1 MYSILLTDDEKLE
14 IESLKIILTKNFMEE
29 VSIVTANSG
38 SKALEVVH
46 NQKIDIVFMDIQM
59 PGLNGL
65 ETISLIKQ
73 INPNIVVIILSA
85 YNQFQYAQQALN
97 LGAFKYLTKPV
108 NRNLIVQTV
117 RNAMSLIDSMHQNLT
132 DNIELHEKLS
142 SVSTMVESDFIYSCI
157 FNNKTTDF
165 SDYLSYFG
173 IENSFYYITAVELPG
188 LGHTERQKFY
198 EELRDVFSSKCK
210 CIIGSLMEN
219 KVVIFLYLPKDFDI
233 KKLMD
238 EIFLLLSTRISSAI
252 KIGVSNMFSD
262 ISCSHTAYNNSISAI
277 NSCGGKGGLSYFTS
291 QNPSA
296 FEAENARKIAEL
308 LVAKLYAEDI
318 ASVKSLCSEYV
329 EALFAT
335 YSDTDKI
342 RNSLFETLLNIKNAV
357 LKVDASYKNEAFDSI
372 FPSLARFSEKED
384 FEAYLSSRAVECFLA
399 ISEAKNGSENP
410 VIKKACKFIEEHLA
424 EDFGLEA
431 LAQELG
437 VSPYHL
443 SRLFKEEKGENFI
456 NYVTSLRL
464 EKAKKLLGNPSLI
477 IKEISTEVGY
487 NDQNYF
493 TKLFKQK
500 FGLTPTEYRE
510 TMVKK

>member
-14 IESLKIILTKNFMEE
+14 TESLKIILTKNFMEE
-29 VSIVTANSG
+29 VSIFTANSG
-38 SKALEVVH
+38 SKALEVVR

-73 INPNIVVIILSA
+73 INPNIIVIILSA

-117 RNAMSLIDSMHQNLT
+117 RNAMSVIDSMHQNLT

-142 SVSTMVESDFIYSCI
+142 TVSTMVESDFIYSCI

-173 IENSFYYITAVELPG
+173 IENSFYYICAVEFPNKILNK
-188 LGHTERQKFY
+188 RQKIY
-198 EELRDVFSSKCK
+198 DELRDVFSSKCK

-219 KVVIFLYLPKDFDI
+219 KVVIFLYVQRDFEI
-233 KKLMD
+233 KSLME
-238 EIFLLLSTRISSAI
+238 EIFLLLSTRISSAV
-252 KIGVSNMFSD
+252 KIGVSNLFSD
-262 ISCSHTAYNNSISAI
+262 ISASHTAYNNSISAI
-277 NSCGGKGGLSYFTS
+277 NSCGVHGGVSYYKS
-291 QNPSA
+291 QISSA
-296 FEAENARKIAEL
+296 FEAENARKLSEV

-318 ASVKSLCSEYV
+318 ASVKSLCTEYIA
-329 EALFAT
+329 ALFAT
-335 YSDTDKI
+335 YADLDKI

-357 LKVDASYKNEAFDSI
+357 LKVDASYKNDAFESI
-372 FPSLARFSEKED
+372 FPSLARFSEQED

-399 ISEAKNGSENP
+399 ISESKKSSENP

-424 EDFGLEA
+424 EDFGLEV

-464 EKAKKLLGNPSLI
+464 EKAKKLLGEPSLI
-477 IKEISTEVGY
+477 IKEISTGVGY
-487 NDQNYF
+487 SDQNYF

-500 FGLTPTEYRE
+500 FGVTPSEYRE
-510 TMVKK
+510 TLGK

>member
-1 MYSILLTDDEKLE
+1 MYSVLLTDDEKLE

-38 SKALEVVH
+38 SKALETVR

-65 ETISLIKQ
+65 ETVSLIKQ

-165 SDYLSYFG
+165 SDYLNYFG
-173 IENSFYYITAVELPG
+173 IENSFYYICAVEVPNLI
-188 LGHTERQKFY
+188 HAERQKVY
-198 EELRDVFSSKCK
+198 EVIRDIFSSKCK

-219 KVVIFLYLPKDFDI
+219 KVVIFLYVPKDFDI
-233 KKLMD
+233 TSLMD
-238 EIFLLLSTRISSAI
+238 EIFLLLSTRISSAV
-252 KIGVSNMFSD
+252 KIGVSDIFSD
-262 ISCSHTAYNNSISAI
+262 VSSSHIAYNNSISAI
-277 NSCGGKGGLSYFTS
+277 NSCTGKGGVCYFKS
-291 QNPSA
+291 QGASA
-296 FEAENARKIAEL
+296 FEAENTRKLAEL
-308 LVAKLYAEDI
+308 LVLKLYSEDI
-318 ASVKSLCSEYV
+318 ASVKSFCSEYI
-329 EALFAT
+329 ASLFAT
-335 YSDTDKI
+335 YSDLDKI

-357 LKVDASYKNEAFDSI
+357 IKVDVSYKNEAFETI
-372 FPSLARFSEKED
+372 FPSLARLSEQDD
-384 FEAYLSSRAVECFLA
+384 FEEYLSSRTVECFLA
-399 ISEAKNGSENP
+399 ISESKKSSGNP
-410 VIKKACKFIEEHLA
+410 VIKKACKFIEEHLS
-424 EDFGLEA
+424 EDFSLEV

-464 EKAKKLLGNPSLI
+464 EKAKKLLGDNSLI
-477 IKEISTEVGY
+477 IKEISTGVGY

-500 FGLTPTEYRE
+500 FGLTPTEYRDS
-510 TMVKK
+510 VGK

>member
-14 IESLKIILTKNFMEE
+14 TESLKIILTKNFMEE
-29 VSIVTANSG
+29 VEIYTANSG
-38 SKALEVVH
+38 SMALDVVR

-173 IENSFYYITAVELPG
+173 IETSYYYICAVELPNQV
-188 LGHTERQKFY
+188 LNNRQKVY
-198 EELRDVFSSKCK
+198 DELRDVFSSKCK

-219 KVVIFLYLPKDFDI
+219 KVVIFLHVSGDFEI
-233 KKLMD
+233 KSLMD

-252 KIGVSNMFSD
+252 KIGVSNLFSD
-262 ISCSHTAYNNSISAI
+262 ISASHSAYNNSISAI
-277 NSCGGKGGLSYFTS
+277 NFCGSSGGVSYYRG
-291 QNPSA
+291 QVSA
-296 FEAENARKIAEL
+296 VFDAENARKISEL

-318 ASVKSLCSEYV
+318 TSIKSLCVEYIG
-329 EALFAT
+329 ALFAT
-335 YSDTDKI
+335 YSDLDKI

-357 LKVDASYKNEAFDSI
+357 LKVDASYKNEAFESI
-372 FPSLARFSEKED
+372 FPSLARFSEQEA
-384 FEAYLSSRAVECFLA
+384 FEAYLSSRAEECFLA
-399 ISEAKNGSENP
+399 ISEVKNSSENP
-410 VIKKACKFIEEHLA
+410 VIKKACRFIEEHLA
-424 EDFGLEA
+424 EDFGLEV

-437 VSPYHL
+437 LSPYHL

-464 EKAKKLLGNPSLI
+464 EKAKKLLENPSLI
-477 IKEISTEVGY
+477 IKEISTGVGY

-493 TKLFKQK
+493 TKLFKLK

-510 TMVKK
+510 TVVKK